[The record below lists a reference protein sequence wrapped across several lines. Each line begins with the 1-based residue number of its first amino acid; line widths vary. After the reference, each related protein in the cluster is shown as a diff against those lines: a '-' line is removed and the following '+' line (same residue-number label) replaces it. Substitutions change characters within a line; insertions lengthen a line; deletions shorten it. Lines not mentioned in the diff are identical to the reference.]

1 MPSRILEFLVAVLS
15 LTAACS
21 QASPSAGD
29 NVPTAEAAEA
39 QTGEFGVYWP
49 PQDPAAATATKTKAL
64 LAGLVTLKAQNVAV
78 TGWVASIRI
87 VLRRAPD
94 EAGRKFWNARLAFPE
109 YDWMS
114 YVRVWDTEHRWL
126 WPNLAYLLRLH
137 GKERVE
143 RYGGVDPGKGVDND
157 FAAVLI
163 RKYDSSGLIESE
175 ETKQAPLVSAEWHA
189 VGVATADR
197 QSVVHTAQ
205 SDEFTL
211 HLGMPGEVRSGRAG
225 IWLIYADFLGAKPP
239 AAWPKEPEYAGG
251 ILAFFE
257 ARWAMSAEGRP
268 EIHIKP
274 MMPRQ
279 ATGFEWE
286 RWALRTLASPDSK
299 RTARL
304 SDHAPPSQPA
314 RESEKPEKV
323 EPDGPANGSQP
334 IRSETNRTPP
344 AAGSR
349 RCVGRVTAPA
359 RK

>member
-1 MPSRILEFLVAVLS
+1 MPSRIVEFLVAVLS
-15 LTAACS
+15 LTMACS
-21 QASPSAGD
+21 QAPPSSAE
-29 NVPTAEAAEA
+29 NVPSAEAADAPSA
-39 QTGEFGVYWP
+39 QFGVYWP
-49 PQDPAAATATKTKAL
+49 PQDPAAATATKTRAL
-64 LAGLVTLKAQNVAV
+64 LDGLVTLKAQTVAA
-78 TGWVASIRI
+78 TGWGASIRI
-87 VLRRAPD
+87 VLSRAPD
-94 EAGRKFWNARLAFPE
+94 EAGREFWNARLAFPE

-163 RKYDSSGLIESE
+163 RKYDASGQIESE

-189 VGVATADR
+189 VGVATSEG

-211 HLGMPGEVRSGRAG
+211 HLGMPGEVNSGRAG

-251 ILAFFE
+251 VLAFFE
-257 ARWAMSAEGRP
+257 ARWAKSAKGPP

-274 MMPRQ
+274 MVPRQ
-279 ATGFEWE
+279 ATGFDWE

-299 RTARL
+299 RTAKL
-304 SDHAPPSQPA
+304 SNHALPRRPV

-334 IRSETNRTPP
+334 IRSETNSTSS
-344 AAGSR
+344 AAGFR
-349 RCVGRVTAPA
+349 R
-359 RK
+359 